1 MAAKLDRG
9 ARLRS
14 LLPGVP
20 LVESPFFDE
29 ITKAS
34 SWDSE
39 TMRVAKSLNEDGV
52 ATFRFPD
59 DQFEARAERIKARM
73 ATRFDFATWRASG
86 CKGGMRIGDAWRF
99 DVDVRAIAA
108 NARVIELLSAIYGRK
123 AWPFQT
129 LNFPVGSQQRCHS
142 DINALSSIPERF
154 MCGVWVALE
163 DISPD
168 AGPLEYYPGTHA
180 WPLIYNDKIGVL
192 ATRPARSEETQE
204 LYHDVWAAL
213 VAKHSVK
220 PRHFLPKKGEAVIW
234 AANLLHAGSRQRNP
248 NVTRWSQVTHYF
260 FENCCYITPLQS
272 DIFVGK
278 LRLRGHTNIA
288 TGEAMPNVY
297 IDTPLFKLGHR
308 VPLLESWTRN
318 RLRPIVSR
326 LRNR

>member
-1 MAAKLDRG
+1 MDAELNRG
-9 ARLRS
+9 ARLKS

-29 ITKAS
+29 IAKAS

-39 TMRVAKSLNEDGV
+39 TLRIAKSLNEDGI
-52 ATFRFPD
+52 ATFGFPD
-59 DQFEARAERIKARM
+59 DQFEARAERIKARI
-73 ATRFDFATWRASG
+73 ATRFDR
-86 CKGGMRIGDAWRF
+86 GMRIGDAWRF

-108 NARVIELLSAIYGRK
+108 NNQVIELLSAIYGRK

-129 LNFPVGSQQRCHS
+129 LNFPVGSQQPCHS
-142 DINALSSIPERF
+142 DSIQLSSIPERF

-168 AGPLEYYPGTHA
+168 AGPLEYYPGSHA
-180 WPLIYNDKIGVL
+180 WPIFYNDKIGVR
-192 ATRPARSEETQE
+192 ATRLASEQTQD

-213 VAKHSVK
+213 IAKHGVK
-220 PRHFLPKKGEAVIW
+220 PRHFLPKKGEAVVW
-234 AANLLHAGSRQRNP
+234 AANLLHSGSRQRDP
-248 NVTRWSQVTHYF
+248 NLTRWSQVTHYF
-260 FENCCYITPLQS
+260 FENCCYITPVQS

-278 LRLRGHTNIA
+278 LRLRGLTNIA

-297 IDTPLFKLGHR
+297 IDTPLFRLGHR
-308 VPLLESWTRN
+308 IPLLKAWTRN
-318 RLRPIVSR
+318 KLRPIVSR